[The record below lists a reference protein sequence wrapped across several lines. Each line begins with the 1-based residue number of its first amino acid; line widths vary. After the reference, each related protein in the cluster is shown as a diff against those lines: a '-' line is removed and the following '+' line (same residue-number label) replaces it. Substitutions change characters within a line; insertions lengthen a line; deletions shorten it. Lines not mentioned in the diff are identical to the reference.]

1 MPKDSQNR
9 KPTDAEFAILAV
21 IWERGSAT
29 VREVYDDLSAR
40 QAIGY
45 TTVLK
50 LMQIMHEKGLLE
62 RDTGVRPQI
71 YRPARPKTQTQKFLL
86 RDLAERAFG
95 GSPGELALRAL
106 SLKRSSPEELQQIRE
121 LLDRLEG
128 QS

>member
-1 MPKDSQNR
+1 MPRGNQGR

-40 QAIGY
+40 QTIGY

-71 YRPARPKTQTQKFLL
+71 YRPAQPKTQTQKFLL

-95 GSPGELALRAL
+95 GSPGELVLRAL

-121 LLDRLEG
+121 LLDRLEY
-128 QS
+128 QP

>member
-1 MPKDSQNR
+1 MPRGNQSR

>member
-1 MPKDSQNR
+1 M
-9 KPTDAEFAILAV
+9 
-21 IWERGSAT
+21 
-29 VREVYDDLSAR
+29 REVYDDLSAR